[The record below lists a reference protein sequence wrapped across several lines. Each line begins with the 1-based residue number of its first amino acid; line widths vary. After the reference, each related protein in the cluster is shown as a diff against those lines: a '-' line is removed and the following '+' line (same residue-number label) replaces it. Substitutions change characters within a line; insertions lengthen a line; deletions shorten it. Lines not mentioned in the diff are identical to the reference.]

1 MRKRWA
7 NKKRKKKGIML
18 ARSRRLRVGRY
29 DLKFT
34 LSELGKKRRR
44 ERKRSNQKMKQI

>member
-34 LSELGKKRRR
+34 QSEIEKEKNCT
-44 ERKRSNQKMKQI
+44 ER